1 MKRCSKCKQE
11 KPIDDFYSGYRK
23 CKKCISEDR
32 KENLNYYRQLDKEK
46 YQKNK
51 EKIKPKKREYSK
63 QYYAINKK
71 EISIK
76 LKKYRQKNRDKIN
89 KRSRDRKNVDI
100 IFKMIS
106 NLRTR
111 TSMAFSYK
119 KWRKNGSTI
128 NLLGAPI
135 EICKQHIELQFKE
148 GMNWS
153 NHTLKGWH
161 IDHIIPLA
169 SAKDIKELE
178 KLCHYT
184 NLQPMW
190 WRDNIIK
197 GSKTP

>member
-1 MKRCSKCKQE
+1 MKKCLKCKQE
-11 KPIDDFYSGYRK
+11 KSIDDFYIGHKK
-23 CKKCISEDR
+23 CKKCISDNR
-32 KENLNYYRQLDKEK
+32 KENLSYFRQLDKEK
-46 YQKNK
+46 YQRDKENIKAKKREYRKKYYKENKEKVLIKSKEYRENNK
-51 EKIKPKKREYSK
+51 EKI
-63 QYYAINKK
+63 
-71 EISIK
+71 
-76 LKKYRQKNRDKIN
+76 N
-89 KRSRDRKNVDI
+89 KRFRDRKKEDI
-100 IFKMIS
+100 VFKTIT

-111 TSMAFSYK
+111 ISLAFHYK

-135 EICKQHIELQFKE
+135 EVCKEHIELQFKE